1 MELLHNITEAME
13 KGDQAEIGRLLESI
27 LLEVEP
33 DTLYELAEGLM
44 NYGFSEESARIYE
57 HLIFLFPEESQL
69 KIDRAQVL
77 MEIGR
82 EDEALLILSEVPKTD
97 EAYPIALLALAD
109 YYQMI
114 GLHEAAEHRIDEA
127 MNLLPNEPLLIFA
140 KAELLLNS
148 GRYLEAARLYEH
160 LKSENTDLPGVN
172 LSERLAEVYSA
183 GAAYEEAIPYYEE
196 SISSHLSPEL
206 LFGHGYAAFQVGRYK
221 TAITSLE
228 ELLALDPDYFSAYLL
243 LSQAHTMLE
252 QNEKAY
258 TVITDGIKRDT
269 FEKEYYLVAGKL
281 ALKLGE
287 NEAAEDHLR
296 QAIAL
301 DPEYME
307 ALYTLMSFFH
317 HEERDEE
324 VIELFEQLNKEG
336 NEWPALLPFA
346 AEAYA
351 RIEQYERAY
360 EIYTLA
366 YTEHKDDPSFL
377 EKYAYFLMEEGKRE
391 EAIEILKQLQ
401 KIAPDLRWIELM
413 DSLE

>member
-13 KGDQAEIGRLLESI
+13 KGDQAEVGRLLDNV

-33 DTLYELAEGLM
+33 DLLYELAEGLM
-44 NYGFSEESARIYE
+44 NYGFAEEAARVYE
-57 HLIFLFPEESQL
+57 HLIFLFPEENQL
-69 KIDRAQVL
+69 RIDKAQVL

-97 EAYPIALLALAD
+97 EDYPIALLALAD

-114 GLHEAAEHRIDEA
+114 GLHEAAEQRIDEA
-127 MNLLPNEPLLIFA
+127 MSLLPDEPLLIFA

-148 GRYLEAARLYEH
+148 GRYLEAARLYEE
-160 LKSENTDLPGVN
+160 LKKGNAELTGVN

-196 SISSHLSPEL
+196 AISSNHSPEL
-206 LFGHGYAAFQVGRYK
+206 LFGLGIAAFQVGRYK
-221 TAITSLE
+221 TAISTLE
-228 ELLALDPDYFSAYLL
+228 ELLSMDPDYFSAYLL
-243 LSQAHTMLE
+243 LSQAHAMLE

-258 TVITDGIKRDT
+258 TVITDGIQRDS

-281 ALKLGE
+281 TLKLGDTQS
-287 NEAAEDHLR
+287 AEDHLR

-307 ALYTLMSFFH
+307 ALYTLMSLLH
-317 HEERDEE
+317 QYERDEE
-324 VIELFEQLNKEG
+324 VIELFEQLKHEG
-336 NEWPALLPFA
+336 SDWPALLPFV
-346 AEAYA
+346 AESYS
-351 RIEQYERAY
+351 RNEQFERAY

-366 YTEHKDDPSFL
+366 YTEHKEDPSFL
-377 EKYAYFLMEEGKRE
+377 EKYVYFLLEEGKRE

-401 KIAPDLRWIELM
+401 NLAPDMRWIELM

>member
-1 MELLHNITEAME
+1 MEFDKLADAIE
-13 KGDQAEIGRLLESI
+13 KGDQGEINRILESYLLEA
-27 LLEVEP
+27 EP
-33 DTLYELAEGLM
+33 DTLYELAEEMM
-44 NYGFSEESARIYE
+44 NMGFAEEAARIYE

-69 KIDRAQVL
+69 KIDHAQVL

-114 GLHEAAEHRIDEA
+114 GLNEAAEQRIDEA
-127 MNLLPNEPLLIFA
+127 MTLMPNEPLLVFA

-148 GRYLEAARLYEH
+148 GRYLEAARLYEQ
-160 LKSENTDLPGVN
+160 LKKKNVDMPGIN

-196 SISSHLSPEL
+196 AISSHHSPEL

-221 TAITSLE
+221 TAISTLE
-228 ELLALDPDYFSAYLL
+228 ELLAMDPDYFSAYLL
-243 LSQAHTMLE
+243 LSEAHAMLE
-252 QNEKAY
+252 QHERAY

-281 ALKLGE
+281 AVKLG
-287 NEAAEDHLR
+287 NIEAAEDHLR

-307 ALYTLMSFFH
+307 ALYTLMSILH

-324 VIELFEQLNKEG
+324 VIELFELLNKEG
-336 NEWPALLPFA
+336 NDWPAILPFA

-351 RIEQYERAY
+351 RNEQFERAY

-377 EKYAYFLMEEGKRE
+377 ENYVYFLMEEGKRE

-401 KIAPDLRWIELM
+401 KLSPDLRWIELM